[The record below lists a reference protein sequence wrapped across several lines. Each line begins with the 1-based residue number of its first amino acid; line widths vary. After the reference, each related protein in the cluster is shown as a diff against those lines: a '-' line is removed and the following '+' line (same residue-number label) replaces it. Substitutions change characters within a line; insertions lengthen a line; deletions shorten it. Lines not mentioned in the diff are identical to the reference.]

1 MIIKKYFYNVEC
13 DCCHCLA
20 NEDCW
25 QVDEATA
32 KEDALDNDW
41 REFEGKHYCPNCWK
55 LDDDDNIVTK
65 DGKVWDWDTE
75 EFLRNTEEQK

>member
-1 MIIKKYFYNVEC
+1 MIVKENFYNVEC
-13 DCCHCLA
+13 DCCYCLA
-20 NEDCW
+20 NEDLW
-25 QVDEATA
+25 QVDENTA
-32 KEDALDNDW
+32 KEKALDGDW

-75 EFLRNTEEQK
+75 EFLRNTEE

>member
-1 MIIKKYFYNVEC
+1 MIVKENFYNVEC

-20 NEDCW
+20 NEDWW
-25 QVDEATA
+25 QVDENAA
-32 KEDALDNDW
+32 KEDALDGDW

-75 EFLRNTEEQK
+75 KFLRNTEE